1 MVMTR
6 YVSNLGAVCP
16 LLLLLS
22 FLQHSCS
29 SAFSTATNSPWS
41 SGTWRLDLNFGRE
54 AGSEMPEEWGASGAR
69 LALGVRVMVGSEAI
83 PKQSV
88 DPTVGNGAMVIEPIN
103 DGKSLTY
110 INSKG
115 EQTAEMTGGGWK
127 IDLPQGGGKGLASTL
142 KVCLDLHNGLERNDI
157 TVSSDRLFLFA
168 PCWREEEYS
177 RGNAAMT
184 PIVTAAKEAQRVLE
198 EQLNHE
204 SGDRRLDG
212 SDPIET
218 IAAYKDMAQ
227 LVADRDE
234 KKRRRREAEKIYP
247 KATDNAMGHWPGS
260 TELLVIGTGSIL
272 IKRRRLFGEEFQVI
286 GKWSAVPV
294 QQTSS
299 EPSSSRSNVI
309 I

>member
-1 MVMTR
+1 M
-6 YVSNLGAVCP
+6 SAVCL

-22 FLQHSCS
+22 ILQHSCS
-29 SAFSTATNSPWS
+29 AAFSTATSPNSPWS
-41 SGTWRLDLNFGRE
+41 AGAWRLDLNFGRE
-54 AGSEMPEEWGASGAR
+54 AGSEMPKEWGASGAR

-83 PKQSV
+83 LKQSV

-115 EQTAEMTGGGWK
+115 EQAAEMTGVGWK

-142 KVCLDLHNGLERNDI
+142 KICLDLHNALERNDI

-177 RGNAAMT
+177 RGNKAMT
-184 PIVTAAKEAQRVLE
+184 PIVAAAKEAQRVLE
-198 EQLNHE
+198 EQLEHE

-234 KKRRRREAEKIYP
+234 KKRRRREAEKIFP

-260 TELLVIGTGSIL
+260 TELLAVGPGNIL

-299 EPSSSRSNVI
+299 ELSSRRSNVI

>member
-1 MVMTR
+1 
-6 YVSNLGAVCP
+6 
-16 LLLLLS
+16 
-22 FLQHSCS
+22 
-29 SAFSTATNSPWS
+29 
-41 SGTWRLDLNFGRE
+41 
-54 AGSEMPEEWGASGAR
+54 MPEEWGASGAR

-127 IDLPQGGGKGLASTL
+127 IDLPRGGGKGLASTL
-142 KVCLDLHNGLERNDI
+142 KICLDLHNALERNDI
-157 TVSSDRLFLFA
+157 TVSPDRLFLYA

-177 RGNAAMT
+177 RGKAAMT
-184 PIVTAAKEAQRVLE
+184 PIVAAAKEAQRVLE
-198 EQLNHE
+198 EQLEHE
-204 SGDRRLDG
+204 GGDRRLDG
-212 SDPIET
+212 TDPIDT

-234 KKRRRREAEKIYP
+234 KKRRRREAEKIFP